1 MMIGYC
7 VCCGAFLDLG
17 QDCLVTSVFYCSVR
31 CAERQL
37 QTLGTLLHSTPRSAM
52 SVEDWHD
59 LSAEYHRDL
68 LALEHYHPHATH
80 RESLAVG
87 LP

>member
-1 MMIGYC
+1 
-7 VCCGAFLDLG
+7 
-17 QDCLVTSVFYCSVR
+17 
-31 CAERQL
+31 
-37 QTLGTLLHSTPRSAM
+37 M

-59 LSAEYHRDL
+59 LSVEYHRDL

-87 LP
+87 LA